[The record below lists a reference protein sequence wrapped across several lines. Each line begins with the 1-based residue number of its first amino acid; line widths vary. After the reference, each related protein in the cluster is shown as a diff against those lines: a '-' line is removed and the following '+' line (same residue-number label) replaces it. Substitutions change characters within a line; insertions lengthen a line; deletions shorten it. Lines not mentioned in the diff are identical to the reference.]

1 VLRVTGESH
10 REVPPAPSRGALPEA
25 FTPHRPIN
33 IPQFFSGRLSLI
45 DQAVD
50 AINSS
55 GQHVVMFGDR
65 GTGKTSLA
73 RILAI
78 YSQEP
83 DAPHGRRAI
92 HVACNSEDDYS
103 SIWRKVFQE
112 VQVSQR
118 QIGFTQE
125 AAAAVVGRLELPG
138 AAITDPSDVR
148 LYVRSLPN
156 PTVIVIDEFDR
167 VVPAKATETH
177 RLMADT
183 IKLFSDTDTDATIVI
198 VGVADSLADLIAGHE
213 SVTRNIAP
221 VQVPPMDV
229 GELAEIVQK
238 GFNHAGLGWDAGV
251 DARIAELSQ
260 GYPHYTH
267 LLGLWAGRHAID
279 DGRSTVTLAHV
290 DTAVQTALDKAAG
303 GVQQEYA
310 RAVASVRKDTLFRE
324 VLLACALAEKDSLG
338 RFAAVQL
345 RAPLR
350 KITGRDY
357 TTGAFQSHLAK
368 FAEKTRG
375 PVLKKTG
382 SRRNYRWQFVNPQ
395 LIPYVRLEGI
405 GSGLYVG

>member
-1 VLRVTGESH
+1 MTIEQTPAA
-10 REVPPAPSRGALPEA
+10 PPGPSRERLAEA

-33 IPQFFSGRLSLI
+33 LPQFFSGRLSLI

-50 AINSS
+50 AINTS

-78 YSQEP
+78 YAQETELP
-83 DAPHGRRAI
+83 QGRRAI
-92 HVACNSEDDYS
+92 HVACSSEDDYS
-103 SIWRKVFQE
+103 SIWKKVFQE

-118 QIGFTQE
+118 QIGFAQDAT
-125 AAAAVVGRLELPG
+125 ATVVGRLELPET
-138 AAITDPSDVR
+138 AITDPSDVR

-167 VVPAKATETH
+167 VIPARATETH

-183 IKLFSDTDTDATIVI
+183 IKLFSDTDMDSTVVI

-221 VQVPPMDV
+221 VQMPPMQLT
-229 GELAEIVQK
+229 ELAEIVQK
-238 GFNHAGLGWDAGV
+238 GFTHAYLRWEPGV
-251 DARIAELSQ
+251 DTRIAELSQ

-279 DGRSTVTLAHV
+279 AAQGTVTIANV
-290 DTAVQTALDKAAG
+290 EAAVQTALEKASG
-303 GVQQEYA
+303 GVEQEYA

-324 VLLACALAEKDSLG
+324 VLLACALADKDSLG

-345 RAPLR
+345 REPLR
-350 KITGRDY
+350 KITGKDY

-368 FAEKTRG
+368 FAERQRG

-382 SRRNYRWQFVNPQ
+382 SRRNYRWQFINPQ

-405 GSGLYVG
+405 SSGLYVD

>member
-1 VLRVTGESH
+1 VSRVTVPES
-10 REVPPAPSRGALPEA
+10 PAAPAGPSRERLPEA

-33 IPQFFSGRLSLI
+33 LPQFFSGRLSLI
-45 DQAVD
+45 DQAID
-50 AINSS
+50 AINTS
-55 GQHVVMFGDR
+55 GQHVVLFGDR

-73 RILAI
+73 RILAL
-78 YSQEP
+78 YAQEP
-83 DAPHGRRAI
+83 EAPTGRRAI
-92 HVACNSEDDYS
+92 HVACSSEDDYS

-118 QIGFTQE
+118 QIGFTQDV
-125 AAAAVVGRLELPG
+125 AANVVGRLELPD

-156 PTVIVIDEFDR
+156 PTVIMIDEFDR

-183 IKLFSDTDTDATIVI
+183 IKLFSDTNTDATIVI

-213 SVTRNIAP
+213 SVTRNLAP
-221 VQVPPMDV
+221 VQLPPMPVD
-229 GELAEIVQK
+229 ELAEIVQK
-238 GFNHAGLGWDAGV
+238 GFAHAGLRWAAGV
-251 DARIAELSQ
+251 DTRIAELSQ

-279 DGRSTVTLAHV
+279 DGQDTVSLASL
-290 DTAVQTALDKAAG
+290 DSAVQTALDKAAG

-324 VLLACALAEKDSLG
+324 VLLACALADKDSLG

-345 RAPLR
+345 REPLR
-350 KITGRDY
+350 KITGKDY
-357 TTGAFQSHLAK
+357 ATGAFQSHLAK
-368 FAEKTRG
+368 FAERQRG
-375 PVLKKTG
+375 PVLKQTG
-382 SRRNYRWQFVNPQ
+382 SRRNYRWQFINPQ

-405 GSGLYVG
+405 SSGLYVD

>member
-1 VLRVTGESH
+1 VTTEQTS
-10 REVPPAPSRGALPEA
+10 EVPARPARERLAEA

-33 IPQFFSGRLSLI
+33 LPHFFSGRLSLI

-50 AINSS
+50 AINTS

-78 YSQEP
+78 YAQEP
-83 DAPHGRRAI
+83 EITNGRRAI
-92 HVACNSEDDYS
+92 HVACSSDDDFP

-118 QIGFTQE
+118 QIGFTQDV
-125 AAAAVVGRLELPG
+125 AAGVVGRLELPD
-138 AAITDPSDVR
+138 AAITDPSDIR

-167 VVPAKATETH
+167 VIPAKATETH

-183 IKLFSDTDTDATIVI
+183 IKLFSDTDMDSTIVI

-213 SVTRNIAP
+213 SVTRNLAP
-221 VQVPPMDV
+221 VQMPPMRVD
-229 GELAEIVQK
+229 ELAEIVQK
-238 GFNHAGLGWDAGV
+238 GFAHAGLAWDPGV
-251 DARIAELSQ
+251 DTRIAELSQ

-279 DGRSTVTLAHV
+279 AGQTVVTLSNV
-290 DTAVQTALDKAAG
+290 DSAVQTALQKAAG

-310 RAVASVRKDTLFRE
+310 SAVASVRKDTLFRE

-345 RAPLR
+345 REPLR
-350 KITGRDY
+350 RITGKDY
-357 TTGAFQSHLAK
+357 ATGAFQSHLAK
-368 FAEKTRG
+368 FAEKQRG

-382 SRRNYRWQFVNPQ
+382 SRRNFRWQFINPQ

-405 GSGLYVG
+405 NSGLYLG